1 MAIAFNFQDDLRL
14 LMPLKLWQ
22 QVNLS
27 LLLPVLIA
35 SAIIL
40 YAVYNLGTI
49 SKRVDFIES
58 ADDINL
64 TLLEL
69 RRYEKNILLF
79 NEEAN
84 VKKFHEYL
92 DQLDR
97 NIRNAEKQI
106 VEGINKRNY
115 KPLLKDIETYK
126 EAVRKLIYSME
137 TEQRLLEAIRP
148 LGRLIEAKALRK
160 EMALEL
166 RRHEKNYIIYKE
178 RAAVDKLH
186 RLAKEML
193 AGQPGLSLALTQYS
207 KVFNSLTQNEALKE
221 DLIEQM
227 RRSGRAIEKITLEF
241 SQKKRNAI
249 DRTIAASRKMLLAS
263 FLFLVATT
271 SIVACLFS
279 MNVVRTLRAMEM
291 SFARLKSGDFAHGIN
306 IGDDNA
312 PAEILS
318 FAKAYNQTIDD
329 LGRSK
334 TDLENTLKKIE
345 VINRELISRQDELV
359 EARKLSA
366 MRLLSSEIVH
376 EINNPLSSLTTFLSI
391 FYEDMTAD
399 DPRKETL
406 SLMMNEAARCQ
417 SILRELVEFASREP
431 LQLKTVNPMDLIRE
445 AVEIVGRQ
453 NGNCGITVATSFEG
467 LPDKALLDT
476 VLFGQALINILTNA
490 YQVTPCGGSIEIH
503 GYGEGDSM
511 IIDVKDRGP
520 GIPKENLP
528 YIFEPFFSTRK
539 ELGGTGLG
547 LAISKKIME
556 RHSGNIHVE
565 SRAGE
570 ETVFRMKLPVV
581 RGEDDK
587 DLSC

>member
-1 MAIAFNFQDDLRL
+1 MR
-14 LMPLKLWQ
+14 LKLWQ

-35 SAIIL
+35 SVIIL

-49 SKRVDFIES
+49 SRRVDFIES

-79 NEEAN
+79 KEEEN
-84 VKKFHEYL
+84 VKNFHVYL
-92 DQLDR
+92 DQLDIK
-97 NIRNAEKQI
+97 IRNAEKQI
-106 VEGINKRNY
+106 VEGINRRNY
-115 KPLLKDIETYK
+115 KPLLEDIEVYK
-126 EAVRKLIYSME
+126 EAARKLISSVE
-137 TEQRLLEAIRP
+137 KEQRLLEAIRP
-148 LGRLIEAKALRK
+148 LGRLIETNALRK
-160 EMALEL
+160 ERALEL

-178 RAAVDKLH
+178 RSAVDKLH
-186 RLAKEML
+186 LIAKDML
-193 AGQPGLSLALTQYS
+193 AAQPGLSLALTQYS
-207 KVFNSLTQNEALKE
+207 KVFNSLTQNEEVKE

-249 DRTIAASRKMLLAS
+249 DRTIADSRKMLVTS

-271 SIVACLFS
+271 SVVACRFS
-279 MNVVRTLRAMEM
+279 LNAVRTLKTLEM
-291 SFARLKSGDFAHGIN
+291 SFARLKTGDFAHGIN

-329 LGRSK
+329 LGASK
-334 TDLENTLKKIE
+334 AELENTLKKIE
-345 VINRELISRQDELV
+345 IINRELIAKQDELV

-366 MRLLSSEIVH
+366 MRLLSSEIAH

-391 FYEDMTAD
+391 FYEDMNAD

-431 LQLKTVNPMDLIRE
+431 LQLRVVNPADLIGE
-445 AVEIVGRQ
+445 AVEVVRRQ
-453 NGNCGITVATSFEG
+453 NGNCGVTVSTSFNA
-467 LPDKALLDT
+467 LPHEALLDP
-476 VLFGQALINILTNA
+476 VLVCQALINILTNA
-490 YQVTPCGGSIEIH
+490 YQVTPSGGSIDIH
-503 GYGEGDSM
+503 GYGEGDNM

-539 ELGGTGLG
+539 EIGGTGLG
-547 LAISKKIME
+547 LALSKKIME
-556 RHSGNIHVE
+556 RHRGNIQVE

-581 RGEDDK
+581 RCEDDK